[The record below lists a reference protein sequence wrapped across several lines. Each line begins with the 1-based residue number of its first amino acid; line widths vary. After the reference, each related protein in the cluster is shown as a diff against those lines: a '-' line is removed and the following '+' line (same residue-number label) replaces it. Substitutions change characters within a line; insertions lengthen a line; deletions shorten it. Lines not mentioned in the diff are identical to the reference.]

1 MHQIRKC
8 QSTLIPASLEEFLR
22 ILGFLHSIKRLI

>member
-8 QSTLIPASLEEFLR
+8 QSTLIPASLEEFFTYSG
-22 ILGFLHSIKRLI
+22 IFATP